1 MSDQQITGTD
11 LDFLPPDDEDP
22 QKLLKSLMTAAVK
35 GGGFDQ
41 IMRERFD
48 LQNYPNLEEVE
59 ATRDGFIIHDFLTED
74 AEIIDEDEEPIIDYS
89 GKTQRELSILYRGHP
104 SADWEGE
111 DKWWRF
117 TPAEQDQLI
126 DGVWRSVTNFFGK
139 NSPDAETVVNMFR
152 DLIPG
157 LPSAQMQDIIVAGTL
172 NAAAQVAFAVGD
184 FSDKQKNDFKE
195 WMKNETERIK
205 DVGDRPRGLG
215 EQIHGKLVLKREWV
229 DAAIFMS
236 NVSVA
241 ALPVFKGLQL
251 LGLGP
256 RLASVIS
263 ETIAL
268 GVAVDPDMPLIG
280 ELAKDAAKNEGFFQ
294 PMFEVLSIL
303 AINPDDPEIIK
314 RAKHGAEGLL
324 GALGGV
330 AIIEAIIRS
339 PQAKRGLVEWF
350 KNRGGGG
357 DGGVGEPGKMDF
369 PPLSLNPDKK
379 SVIPEVPLGTS
390 SATVS
395 EDAVFESVSGP
406 IHMKL
411 VSETNRALL
420 NRLNAL
426 TLKEVMKDYSKM
438 FPGNPGGRRLLD
450 RLKKEGVTG
459 ERNIK
464 RAMIK
469 EMVEHKAPSS
479 YSALENAVH
488 QVTQKKASAKS
499 WLGLITKSGKK
510 ADDIVKP
517 DEIAWT
523 GLDDWLKGH
532 GNKTLTREE
541 VLQYVRENTIVLREI
556 ESHTLHAPGKSKP
569 DDLPSSRERV
579 ELDTG
584 TGSFAPEWSPYK
596 LKGEFENY
604 REFLLIYPQGRN
616 MGRGSYPLTAAER
629 NEWGELSRRRS
640 DMAGPFDAAAYTL
653 EHANPRSKLSL
664 PEMDRLKQLDAKYT
678 KGAEGQSSHAFDVN
692 NITSWIRTT
701 ERTVA
706 GKRVMMIEEIQ
717 SDWSRHSPET
727 LPNLKGWAAQA
738 FRQMA
743 VKAANEGFE
752 SISWTTGATQ
762 ARLNKERM
770 FIGSINFNENV
781 LASSSS
787 QHRAKL
793 ILDDASGREVTTVH
807 IEAPRRTGEVTF
819 EPVMSRGPDQSVE
832 AARNAG
838 LVETHIGKW
847 KFRRNNSTDYEMDD
861 HVSSWQ
867 GKTVEQVIGKEAA
880 NRLDVSYRKGDF
892 GNNLTPDGTANSK
905 YGGWLGGEGKQVIYD
920 QMLVK
925 AAKKLAAK
933 FETTVSKTGLDTG
946 PLEIS
951 FDQMG
956 ENAMDFFQVAWR
968 KALSNAD
975 DSMAEKLHIA
985 MEKLEAGLRP
995 RNVLAGLTR
1004 AEVLEYLPETIASGG
1019 VEKVWTLNLN
1029 QKMRQSL
1036 MKKGAPVWAIGAGT
1050 MIGGAEDKQDGR

>member
-11 LDFLPPDDEDP
+11 LDFLPLGEE
-22 QKLLKSLMTAAVK
+22 SAEVK

-41 IMRERFD
+41 IMRERFA
-48 LQNYPNLEEVE
+48 LQDYPNLEEVE

-74 AEIIDEDEEPIIDYS
+74 AEIIDDEEPIIDYS

-111 DKWWRF
+111 DKWWRV
-117 TPAEQDQLI
+117 TPAERDILF
-126 DGVWRSVTNFFGK
+126 DGLKRSITNFLGK
-139 NSPDAETVVNMFR
+139 GDGEEIYNMVR
-152 DLIPG
+152 GLIPG
-157 LPSAQMQDIIVAGTL
+157 LPSAQMQDIIGSGML
-172 NAAAQVAFAVGD
+172 NTIAETAFAIG
-184 FSDKQKNDFKE
+184 FGSDDQKKLFRE
-195 WMKNETERIK
+195 WMKNEIERIK
-205 DVGDRPRGLG
+205 DVGDKPRGLG
-215 EQIHGKLVLKREWV
+215 EQLQGKLVLPSGAVEMAQF
-229 DAAIFMS
+229 AAQ
-236 NVSVA
+236 VSTA

-268 GVAVDPDMPLIG
+268 GVAVDPDMKLIG
-280 ELAKDAAKNEGFFQ
+280 NLAKDAAKNEGFFQ

-357 DGGVGEPGKMDF
+357 DGGVGEPGKIDL

-379 SVIPEVPLGTS
+379 SVIPEVPLGTRD
-390 SATVS
+390 ATVS

-426 TLKEVMKDYSKM
+426 TVKEVFKDYKKM
-438 FPGNPGGRRLLD
+438 FPMRAYSQ
-450 RLKKEGVTG
+450 EGEITR
-459 ERNIK
+459 EAK

-469 EMVEHKAPSS
+469 EMVEYKAPSS
-479 YSALENAVH
+479 YSALENAVVGAK
-488 QVTQKKASAKS
+488 QEKASAKS

-510 ADDIVKP
+510 ADDIVQP

-692 NITSWIRTT
+692 NITSWIRVT
-701 ERTVA
+701 ERNVR

-743 VKAANEGFE
+743 AKAAREGFE

-787 QHRAKL
+787 HHRAKL

-807 IEAPRRTGEVTF
+807 IEAPRRIGIDETVN
-819 EPVMSRGPDQSVE
+819 RGPAQSVE
-832 AARNAG
+832 TARNAG

-847 KFRRNNSTDYEMDD
+847 KFRRNFLTGNSTNYEMDG

-880 NRLDVSYRKGDF
+880 NRLDDSYRKGDF

-905 YGGWLGGEGKQVIYD
+905 YGDWLGGEGKQVIYD

-1004 AEVLEYLPETIASGG
+1004 SEVMEYLPETIESGG
-1019 VEKVWTLNLN
+1019 VEKVWTLKLN
-1029 QKMRQSL
+1029 QEMRQSL